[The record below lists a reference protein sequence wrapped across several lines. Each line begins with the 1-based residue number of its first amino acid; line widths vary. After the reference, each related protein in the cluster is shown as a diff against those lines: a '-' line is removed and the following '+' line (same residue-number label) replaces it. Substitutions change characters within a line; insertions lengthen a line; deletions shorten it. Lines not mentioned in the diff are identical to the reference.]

1 MISVKD
7 ANIFELR
14 SGDGGRDGVR
24 GDGTVAGG
32 DDERVEIRGLS
43 LRLRLKL
50 RGRPSSSKN
59 GLGLNLSFL

>member
-43 LRLRLKL
+43 LRLRL